1 MTNLRSILAAF
12 LLFLSIVIKPIEQIC
27 ATDKNAGTS
36 GAVFLKMGAGAR
48 PTAMGNAFVG
58 IADDVNAAY
67 FNPAGLASVDR
78 PELTALHTQWIEGL
92 NYNFGAYAHP
102 LASGVIAFSAATLS
116 SGDIE
121 RRNESEGLE
130 GTFDNLDSAY
140 AVSFG
145 RKVGQ
150 TYALGLTGRAIKQ
163 EIDSTSASAWSYDIG
178 IMKRFDGRPLSLGLA
193 VRHLGQE
200 IKFQE
205 EGDPQPLTIDG
216 GAGYKLFNDR
226 LLMGLNLYKPRD
238 NSLKFGL
245 GFEWKGALSSG
256 RYALRAGY
264 NSSSTDAEGATGI
277 TVGAGLGFGRLTL
290 DFGWVP
296 MGDLGNTF
304 RYAAHMRF

>member
-1 MTNLRSILAAF
+1 LLAALTF
-12 LLFLSIVIKPIEQIC
+12 SLSF

-58 IADDVNAAY
+58 IADDVNAVY
-67 FNPAGLASVDR
+67 FNPAGLASLER
-78 PELTALHTQWIEGL
+78 PELTALQTQWIEGI

-102 LASGVIAFSAATLS
+102 LASGVLAFSAATLQV
-116 SGDIE
+116 GDIE
-121 RRNESEGLE
+121 RRNESEGLD

-145 RKVGQ
+145 RNLGQ
-150 TYALGLTGRAIKQ
+150 TYSLGLTGRYIK
-163 EIDSTSASAWSYDIG
+163 EKIDSTSASAWSSDIG
-178 IMKRFDGRPLSLGLA
+178 IMKRFDNRPLSLGLA
-193 VRHLGQE
+193 IRHLGPE
-200 IKFQE
+200 IKFRD

-216 GAGYKLFNDR
+216 GAGYKLFHDR
-226 LLMGLNLYKPRD
+226 LLMGLNMYKPRD

-245 GFEWKGALSSG
+245 GFEWKGNLSSAK
-256 RYALRAGY
+256 YALRAGY
-264 NSSSTDAEGATGI
+264 NSSNTDADGATGL
-277 TVGAGLGFGRLTL
+277 TVGAGLGLGRFTL